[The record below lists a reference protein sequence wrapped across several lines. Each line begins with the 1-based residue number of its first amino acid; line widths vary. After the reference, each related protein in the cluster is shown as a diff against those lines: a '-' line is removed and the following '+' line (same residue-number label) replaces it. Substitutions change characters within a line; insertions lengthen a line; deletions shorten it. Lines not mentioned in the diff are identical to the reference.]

1 MQMLGWAF
9 VWQAFSVQAGG
20 GGNLGSDHDR
30 MYVLLL
36 CLQSTP
42 LIAGL
47 GVAAAAVVGK
57 QVLQVYLK
65 YAASAAGGSVTKQ
78 FYKVGNRA

>member
-1 MQMLGWAF
+1 M
-9 VWQAFSVQAGG
+9 S
-20 GGNLGSDHDR
+20 
-30 MYVLLL
+30 LLL

-42 LIAGL
+42 LVAGL
-47 GVAAAAVVGK
+47 GVAAAALVGK

-78 FYKVGNRA
+78 FYKVCSRA